1 MTWNC
6 AYLLDTL
13 DPVYARCYELQ
24 QRNGNF
30 FGFAMPKS
38 DQYDIEE
45 IGIPRE
51 MGKIAKNI
59 IERI

>member
-1 MTWNC
+1 
-6 AYLLDTL
+6 LDTL